1 MFRDW
6 YARWMYAWETR
17 LTTRDENRVVRPLEW
32 GFEWIAPF
40 LEAHGFGAAIPDP
53 GVERDER
60 EAEAAMVCI
69 NQLLIRHSSV
79 FFGYKRPTDFRLE
92 ERPPQLYPTNVRPET
107 LAKDAA
113 LKQQAAEG
121 KLPPA
126 QFLRF
131 TSPERTLYPE
141 NDLATARWYPAPAHK
156 DPARPRQ
163 AIVVL
168 PQWNADGFSHNSLC
182 AIFNRMGV
190 SALRLSMP
198 YHDIRRPA
206 ELERSDYSVSA
217 NIGRTI
223 SACRQAVVDI
233 RCCLDWLEEQGYEHF
248 GVLGTSLGSCY
259 AFLASAHDARLRVN
273 AFNHAS
279 TSFGD
284 VVWAG
289 QSTRHVRQALEQEGL
304 TQERLRALWAAI
316 SPVSYYEQFRGPE
329 ANGAGKNVLVIYANY
344 DLTFPREYSLKVVDA
359 FGRSGVRHQVRV
371 LPCGHYTTG
380 ETPYKFIDAWHMSWF
395 VYRAFKALREEKA
408 TGLRAGA
415 AQKSEVEEQAVS
427 R

>member
-6 YARWMYAWETR
+6 YGRWMYAWETR

-32 GFEWIAPF
+32 GFEWIVPF
-40 LEAHGFGAAIPDP
+40 LQAHGFDSVVP
-53 GVERDER
+53 GPEAERDAAA
-60 EAEAAMVCI
+60 AEAAMVRI
-69 NQLLIRHSSV
+69 NQLLIRHSKS
-79 FFGYKRPTDFRLE
+79 FFGYERPTDFRLE
-92 ERPPQLYPTNVRPET
+92 ERYPELFPTNVRPET
-107 LAKDAA
+107 LAQDAE
-113 LKQQAAEG
+113 LKRQAAEG
-121 KLPPA
+121 RIERA
-126 QFLRF
+126 QYLRF
-131 TSPERTLYPE
+131 TSPERTPHPE
-141 NDLATARWYPAPAHK
+141 NDVANARWYPAPTHK
-156 DPARPRQ
+156 DPARPKQ
-163 AIVVL
+163 AIVIL

-182 AIFNRMGV
+182 TIFNRMGI

-198 YHDIRRPA
+198 YHDIRRPT
-206 ELERSDYSVSA
+206 EIERSDYAVSA

-223 SACRQAVVDI
+223 SACRQAVIDV

-259 AFLASAHDARLRVN
+259 AYLASAHDARLRVN

-289 QSTRHVRQALEQEGL
+289 QSTRHIRQAVQEAGL
-304 TQERLRALWAAI
+304 TQERVRALWAAV

-329 ANGAGKNVLVIYANY
+329 ANGAGKNVLVVYANY
-344 DLTFPREYSLKVVDA
+344 DLTFPRQYSLKVVDA
-359 FGRSGVRHQVRV
+359 FRRSGVRHEIRV

-380 ETPYKFIDAWHMSWF
+380 ETPYKFIDGWYMGSF
-395 VYRAFKALREEKA
+395 VHRAFKALREEKA
-408 TGLRAGA
+408 AGA
-415 AQKSEVEEQAVS
+415 GADAAHPSDVEEEALS